1 MANPSITDLQ
11 NEEQFEL
18 IAELNHQQIK
28 DFIMDRLMENGR
40 LIRIFMIYQAVMI
53 LFGIFFITRAI
64 MLAFRDM
71 IQPLVISVGS
81 LIFCFTFLVIL
92 HELLHGLA
100 MKFTGAPKI
109 NFGGYLRKFIFYA
122 EADRHVL
129 NRKQFALVALTPL
142 VVVKV
147 ISLVGIIFTFHQ
159 PLVYFWLILMST
171 HSLFCAGDI
180 GLLSLFYH
188 EKEEEI
194 FTYDVKEEKKSYF
207 YRKVHVDKENK
218 IQD

>member
-1 MANPSITDLQ
+1 MANPSIAELK

-28 DFIMDRLMENGR
+28 DFIYERLEENGKMVR
-40 LIRIFMIYQAVMI
+40 AYMFYQIAMI
-53 LFGIFFITRAI
+53 LFGLFFVSRAI
-64 MLAFRDM
+64 ILAIKHFSEPL
-71 IQPLVISVGS
+71 IISVATLLFSFTLLVI
-81 LIFCFTFLVIL
+81 I

-100 MKFTGAPKI
+100 MKFTDASNI
-109 NFGGYLRKFIFYA
+109 TFGGNLKKFVFFT

-147 ISLVGIIFTFHQ
+147 ISLAGIIFTFHQ
-159 PLVYFWLILMST
+159 PWVYFWIILMST
-171 HSLFCAGDI
+171 HSLFCAGDV
-180 GLLSLFYH
+180 GLLSLFYN
-188 EKEEEI
+188 EKDEEI

-207 YRKVHVDKENK
+207 YRKVQEEMKNDV
-218 IQD
+218 

>member
-1 MANPSITDLQ
+1 MTNPSITELK
-11 NEEQFEL
+11 NETQFEL

-28 DFIMDRLMENGR
+28 DFVMARLMENGK
-40 LIRIFMIYQAVMI
+40 LIRVFMIYQAAMV
-53 LFGIFFITRAI
+53 LLGIFFITRSI
-64 MLAFRDM
+64 MLAFQHT

-81 LIFCFTFLVIL
+81 LIFCFTFLVII

-100 MKFTGAPKI
+100 MKITGAPKI

-147 ISLVGIIFTFHQ
+147 VSLVGIIFTFHQ
-159 PLVYFWLILMST
+159 PMVYFWIILMCT

-188 EKEEEI
+188 EKDEEI
-194 FTYDVKEEKKSYF
+194 FTYDVREEKKSYF
-207 YRKVHVDKENK
+207 YRR
-218 IQD
+218 ISGRGLS